1 MPAEVPR
8 IFLDIAMS
16 QQNRFQ
22 DNSSGI
28 ITDTKYKKYW
38 LPKDSWGDL
47 GQWRTFEDARRYAQ
61 TMNQV
66 YAGGFSDW
74 RFPTREEAENF
85 YTPELN
91 QKDWDEEVVH
101 IDSLFVTRCAHFMWT
116 SETNDKQEVCR
127 INLRNGEVEF
137 IDRNTRDHQSVR
149 LVRDTGVAA
158 GGSEQ

>member
-1 MPAEVPR
+1 MPAEVLR

-28 ITDTKYKKYW
+28 ITDTKFKKCW

-47 GQWRTFEDARRYAQ
+47 GQWRTFDEARGYVQ

-101 IDSLFVTRCAHFMWT
+101 IDPLFVTRCAHFMWT

>member
-1 MPAEVPR
+1 
-8 IFLDIAMS
+8 MS

-28 ITDTKYKKYW
+28 ITDTKFKKCW

-47 GQWRTFEDARRYAQ
+47 GQWRTFDEARGYVQ

-74 RFPTREEAENF
+74 RLPTREEVENL
-85 YTPELN
+85 YEPELN

>member
-1 MPAEVPR
+1 
-8 IFLDIAMS
+8 MS

-47 GQWRTFEDARRYAQ
+47 GQWRNFDEARGYAQ

-66 YAGGFSDW
+66 YAGGFNDW
-74 RFPTREEAENF
+74 RLPTREEAENL
-85 YTPELN
+85 YEPELS
-91 QKDWDEEVVH
+91 QKDWDDEVVH
-101 IDSLFVTRCAHFMWT
+101 IDPLFVTRCAHFMWT

-127 INLRNGEVEF
+127 INLKNGEVECV
-137 IDRNTRDHQSVR
+137 DLNTRDHQSAR
-149 LVRDTGVAA
+149 LVR
-158 GGSEQ
+158 

>member
-1 MPAEVPR
+1 MPAEVLR

-47 GQWRTFEDARRYAQ
+47 GQWRTFEDARRYGQ

-116 SETNDKQEVCR
+116 SETNDKREVCR
-127 INLRNGEVEF
+127 INLRNGEVEWV
-137 IDRNTRDHQSVR
+137 DRNSRDHQSAR
-149 LVRDTGVAA
+149 LVRDIK
-158 GGSEQ
+158 SH